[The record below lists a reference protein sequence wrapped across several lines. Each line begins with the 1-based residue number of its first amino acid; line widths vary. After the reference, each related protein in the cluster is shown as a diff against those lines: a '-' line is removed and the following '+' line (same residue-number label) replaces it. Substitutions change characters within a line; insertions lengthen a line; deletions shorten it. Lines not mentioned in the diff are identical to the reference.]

1 MLFESSVTSGRSAL
15 LVLTRIVCY
24 LMWRVLWPSMLTC
37 LSPAA
42 LPPYAFYPSS
52 AAWGP
57 PSSSKPT
64 TCLNPWLYFAYS
76 NGLCEM
82 TRVRFG
88 GKGLDDQ
95 IFVLFCFVFNV
106 VCVCTLGKACEEEFE
121 CFFMLNLRREK
132 EYCFLCEQIISLCYC
147 WTSQLLCYFMLRTNH
162 LFENI
167 SDISLWMSVAG
178 MMTKNI
184 GAP

>member
-1 MLFESSVTSGRSAL
+1 MASAL
-15 LVLTRIVCY
+15 TIHADVFVPSCPPSLCILPIVCR
-24 LMWRVLWPSMLTC
+24 MRPSL
-37 LSPAA
+37 L
-42 LPPYAFYPSS
+42 
-52 AAWGP
+52 
-57 PSSSKPT
+57 SSKPT